1 LFSLLRVRNTQIV
14 DHFKRFDSASKS
26 FVPNEILAYEFPS
39 DLLEEC
45 RHSLPNETLE
55 QASSDVISAVQDLA
69 NHLRNIIRGNTSA
82 PRIRRLKILELFFD
96 RLTKISDGNVPT
108 KDRYSLE
115 PLSAERLAAWHLHQL
130 HDVVIDIG
138 ELLWQ
143 KRRSVECQQHI
154 KFALGDVVQHQHF
167 GFRGVVV
174 AWDPQPT
181 VDVSMWDGLQHIKDP
196 HKFPFYHIIPDRN
209 DCIEAFG
216 GERYLRYVCEQNLEI
231 CPADQRNIEVDL
243 GPDWERHHSDAVYI
257 PPDDL
262 KVSQHVPS
270 SVEFWLSYLLLSTL

>member
-1 LFSLLRVRNTQIV
+1 MM
-14 DHFKRFDSASKS
+14 
-26 FVPNEILAYEFPS
+26 AYEFPS

-45 RHSLPNETLE
+45 RHFLPNETLE
-55 QASSDVISAVQDLA
+55 QVSSDVISAVQDLA
-69 NHLRNIIRGNTSA
+69 NHLRNIIRGNISA
-82 PRIRRLKILELFFD
+82 PRIRRLKILEFFFE
-96 RLTKISDGNVPT
+96 RLTEISDGKVPT
-108 KDRYSLE
+108 KDHYSLE
-115 PLSAERLAAWHLHQL
+115 PLSADRLAALHLHQL

-154 KFALGDVVQHQHF
+154 KFALGDVVQHRHY

-196 HKFPFYHIIPDRN
+196 HQFPFYHIIPDQN

-216 GERYLRYVCEQNLEI
+216 GERSPRYVCEQNLEI
-231 CPADQRNIEVDL
+231 CPADRRNIEVDL
-243 GPDWERHHSDAVYI
+243 EPDWERYHSDAVYI

-262 KVSQHVPS
+262 KVSHNVP
-270 SVEFWLSYLLLSTL
+270 